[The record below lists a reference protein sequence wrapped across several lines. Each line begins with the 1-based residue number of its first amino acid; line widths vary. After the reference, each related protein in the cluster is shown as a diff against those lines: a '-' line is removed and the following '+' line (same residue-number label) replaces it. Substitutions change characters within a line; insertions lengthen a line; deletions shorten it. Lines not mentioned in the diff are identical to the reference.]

1 MSRHKP
7 LKVLG
12 ALIGQLKNRKVTRVG
27 FAYVIVS
34 WIVMQVADV
43 VVEALVLPSWSL
55 TLITVLLILGFPISL
70 ILAWAYEITPKGI
83 VRDTEGRTPSAS
95 ANDASSDK
103 PFIAVLPFEDMS
115 PEGDLEYF
123 CEGLAEEIIMTL
135 CSTGS
140 IHVATR
146 MGSFE
151 FGSKSANAAEIRR
164 KLGVS
169 AYLEGSVRKNGQ
181 NLRVAAQLIDAEH
194 GYQFWSE
201 QYDRRMEDILEI
213 QTDLAHAVVKSL
225 QLAGTIPEL
234 SPSSLCKNH
243 QAYEF
248 YLRGQGYFS
257 RMTEISMKF
266 AQQMFQKAIDI
277 DPECGRGWAQLAC
290 TYACQFLYFHASKSH
305 RDKALQFSKKA
316 LELAPDLAQ
325 SHVARGTVHT
335 LFGEYSAADQE
346 FQQATEISPFLF
358 DAWYLNARCKV
369 HQGDTEKAAELFEKA
384 ASLRP
389 QDFQSQ
395 ILLAAQLDK
404 LGDEEASLTALRE
417 GLARAK
423 ANLELSPDDDRAW
436 GLGAFALLKLGQ
448 NHEAEMWMN
457 NCMLHATPCS
467 ASTYNAA
474 CFYAQKGELDKS
486 MEYLENSIEAGIINK
501 QWMLHDMDLDPL
513 RELPGFHDIMAKVSC
528 EPTVEEDRKYI
539 PAAKTG
545 ELPVEPGLEG
555 NKQLE

>member
-1 MSRHKP
+1 
-7 LKVLG
+7 
-12 ALIGQLKNRKVTRVG
+12 
-27 FAYVIVS
+27 
-34 WIVMQVADV
+34 
-43 VVEALVLPSWSL
+43 
-55 TLITVLLILGFPISL
+55 
-70 ILAWAYEITPKGI
+70 
-83 VRDTEGRTPSAS
+83 
-95 ANDASSDK
+95 
-103 PFIAVLPFEDMS
+103 
-115 PEGDLEYF
+115 
-123 CEGLAEEIIMTL
+123 
-135 CSTGS
+135 
-140 IHVATR
+140 
-146 MGSFE
+146 
-151 FGSKSANAAEIRR
+151 
-164 KLGVS
+164 
-169 AYLEGSVRKNGQ
+169 
-181 NLRVAAQLIDAEH
+181 
-194 GYQFWSE
+194 
-201 QYDRRMEDILEI
+201 
-213 QTDLAHAVVKSL
+213 
-225 QLAGTIPEL
+225 
-234 SPSSLCKNH
+234 
-243 QAYEF
+243 
-248 YLRGQGYFS
+248 
-257 RMTEISMKF
+257 
-266 AQQMFQKAIDI
+266 
-277 DPECGRGWAQLAC
+277 
-290 TYACQFLYFHASKSH
+290 
-305 RDKALQFSKKA
+305 
-316 LELAPDLAQ
+316 
-325 SHVARGTVHT
+325 
-335 LFGEYSAADQE
+335 
-346 FQQATEISPFLF
+346 
-358 DAWYLNARCKV
+358 V

-486 MEYLENSIEAGIINK
+486 MDYLENSIEAGIINK